1 MEQQMEEQME
11 EEEGLNSSETTEK
24 NKKRAKIQKIDTS
37 FSTSS
42 VKPQVVIETNTNFE
56 SVLKTL
62 KSNQISNEEKLKI
75 AEEVWRTQIDDAKNS
90 RKKGYLLV
98 DWLVN
103 TCIASQRKKV
113 THTVFIIS
121 I

>member
-42 VKPQVVIETNTNFE
+42 VKPLVGGYR
-56 SVLKTL
+56 
-62 KSNQISNEEKLKI
+62 NE
-75 AEEVWRTQIDDAKNS
+75 
-90 RKKGYLLV
+90 
-98 DWLVN
+98 
-103 TCIASQRKKV
+103 
-113 THTVFIIS
+113 H
-121 I
+121 